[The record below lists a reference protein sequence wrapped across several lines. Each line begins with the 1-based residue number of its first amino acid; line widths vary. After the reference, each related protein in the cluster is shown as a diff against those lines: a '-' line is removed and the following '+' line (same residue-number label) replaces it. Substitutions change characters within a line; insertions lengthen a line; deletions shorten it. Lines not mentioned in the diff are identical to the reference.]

1 MVGTEIVVV
10 INLAVED
17 NSVVVVGLVK
27 NFLVEPITL
36 PTVGKFFGVSFDGF
50 NVVFIVVYFV
60 FLVILD
66 MFEPSLGLGCDVT
79 ICYC

>member
-36 PTVGKFFGVSFDGF
+36 PTVGKFFGVSSDGF

-60 FLVILD
+60 FLVRD
-66 MFEPSLGLGCDVT
+66 FEPSLGLGCDVT

>member
-17 NSVVVVGLVK
+17 NSAVVVGLVK

-60 FLVILD
+60 FLVRLD